1 MGTKTLN
8 DIHNDMKQL
17 ITAITSF
24 EENEEGFRV
33 CERFCMTNIKHHR
46 FLSVNSSTTKEAIKA
61 LITKFSIHGKYD
73 VAKKFKEL
81 IDLFLSSFDFE
92 QHPQYDLQW
101 YLLTLLLEL
110 AKETHKSD
118 LECLKLIRGECT
130 LNVSGE
136 NEKEVPEEID
146 WAEYLKEGHENFF
159 DSYKSDTES
168 EWSEEAEDIV
178 NLSTNFEGS
187 TDTTNLDKTIC
198 IPNTEKELNTL
209 SFTLNEELKSRNWL
223 LSNVQNTW
231 WNELEWRKYPVKSK
245 VCDAHLC
252 EIWHQATGGD
262 FYTIGTLSEYS
273 VCRELLW
280 MFYAPMPMMIFQIC
294 GDAKFSIH
302 SNISIPSLTTVAFNS
317 ILAPF
322 CEYFSMIHEIE
333 QFGTELYLEQD
344 GLNKKP
350 PLTYETYNSILR
362 QHLIKF
368 KCKII
373 DLEKDVMKQDKIT
386 TLLSLSSIL
395 NKNLYNIKILYQ
407 VHKKAI
413 SNWRVYPN
421 WKCASRLLSSLYF
434 EIQKSHNQE
443 RTNICI
449 SLYLSSL
456 TVYLNIIDTWL
467 SEGRFEDWREEFIIA
482 RSLNDI
488 TLENSEQYETFSLRP
503 LDSICLSD
511 PIMRFLI
518 RKVQHIAQSIELLVS
533 LDRISDIWKINIGN
547 DGTKTSLIEE
557 FYTKLDGEI
566 SKYNKREIQTE
577 VSSTDDEITEDK
589 HNEDIDR
596 NIIQQLTEFNNPFL
610 LKALESYLPSELLN
624 KSTTSTFISKCQND
638 KVGTVNIFRR
648 LEEVSDH
655 ILPFRK
661 ILENILA
668 EILTSRYNGASRLV
682 KQMMSE
688 EYKLESHLTLMR
700 SVYMMQAGHIMNKF
714 YQKLFHEIETN
725 RMWNNSYFLS
735 CILEEILSQW
745 WPNSSSRWS
754 ITVSNTHTDQVL
766 LAVDNI
772 TLHYAIGWPMNI
784 VLNEKTFIKYNEI
797 FRFQL
802 KLKWALW
809 TLNNLRFSDLEGS
822 KLMCKRNK
830 LEQFHIR
837 RIESLRFCLL
847 HAISSIHTY
856 LSGQVL
862 ENLSIILE
870 KSLTQTDSLDA
881 IVSVHNEYLR
891 KVHEHCL
898 LTHEYED
905 LMATIINLIEMCSHI
920 RARWNYAKLMFVS
933 EELDVLESSY
943 NKYHTYL
950 ALALHNAIQNKD
962 ASYSYQHLPPSGL
975 SIPIPKI
982 IHKPDW
988 NKNSFQSEYSLPN
1001 DINLNEYDQTFSYIR
1016 WYQLEESI
1024 ITFNLLSTHSLNEA
1038 MRDFIDDDNSETS

>member
-8 DIHNDMKQL
+8 DIHNDIKQL
-17 ITAITSF
+17 ITTITSF
-24 EENEEGFRV
+24 EENEEGFKI
-33 CERFCMTNIKHHR
+33 CERFCMVNIKHHR
-46 FLSVNSSTTKEAIKA
+46 YLSVNSTTTKEAIKA

-81 IDLFLSSFDFE
+81 VDIFLSSFDFE

-101 YLLTLLLEL
+101 CLLTLLLEL

-118 LECLKLIRGECT
+118 LECLTLIRGEFT
-130 LNVSGE
+130 FNVTSE
-136 NEKEVPEEID
+136 NEKEVPDEID

-159 DSYKSDTES
+159 DDYKSDTES
-168 EWSEEAEDIV
+168 EWSEDEEDTD

-187 TDTTNLDKTIC
+187 TGVTNTDKTIC
-198 IPNTEKELNTL
+198 IPNTEKEINKL
-209 SFTLNEELKSRNWL
+209 SLALNEELKSKNWL

-231 WNELEWRKYPVKSK
+231 WNELQWRKYPVKSR

-252 EIWHQATGGD
+252 EIWHKAIEGD
-262 FYTIGTLSEYS
+262 FYSIGTLSEYS

-280 MFYAPMPMMIFQIC
+280 MFHAPMHMVVFQKS
-294 GDAKFSIH
+294 GEAKFSIH

-317 ILAPF
+317 ILLPF
-322 CEYFSMIHEIE
+322 CEHFSIIYDIE
-333 QFGTELYLEQD
+333 KFGTDLYVEQD

-350 PLTYETYNSILR
+350 PLTYETYNSILK
-362 QHLIKF
+362 QHIMKF
-368 KCKII
+368 KSEII
-373 DLEKDVMKQDKIT
+373 DIEKELMKQDKT
-386 TLLSLSSIL
+386 YTLLSLSSVL
-395 NKNLYNIKILYQ
+395 KKNLYNLKILHQ
-407 VHKKAI
+407 VHKKAVC
-413 SNWRVYPN
+413 NWRIYPN
-421 WKCASRLLSSLYF
+421 WKCASKLLSSLYF

-467 SEGRFEDWREEFIIA
+467 SEGRFEDWREEFIIV
-482 RSLNDI
+482 RVLNDI
-488 TLENSEQYETFSLRP
+488 ALENTEQYETFSLRP
-503 LDSICLSD
+503 LDGICLSD

-518 RKVQHIAQSIELLVS
+518 RKVQHIGQSIELLVS

-547 DGTKTSLIEE
+547 DGTKPSLVEE
-557 FYTKLDGEI
+557 FYTKLDVEI
-566 SKYNKREIQTE
+566 SKYSKCKPHKEIPSINEDE
-577 VSSTDDEITEDK
+577 VKEDK
-589 HNEDIDR
+589 HNEDIDK

-610 LKALESYLPSELLN
+610 LKALEDYLPSELLN
-624 KSTTSTFISKCQND
+624 KSSTDTFIAKCQSN
-638 KVGTVNIFRR
+638 KVKSNNIFKR
-648 LEEVSDH
+648 LEEVSDY

-668 EILTSRYNGASRLV
+668 EILVSRYNGASRLV

-700 SVYMMQAGHIMNKF
+700 SVYMMEAGHIMNKF

-725 RMWNNSYFLS
+725 QMWNNSYFLS

-754 ITVSNTHTDQVL
+754 ITVSNTPTNQVL
-766 LAVDNI
+766 TAVDNI
-772 TLHYAIGWPMNI
+772 TLHYTIGWPMNI
-784 VLNEKTFIKYNEI
+784 ILNEKTFIKYNEI

-822 KLMCKRNK
+822 KSMYKKNK

-862 ENLSIILE
+862 QNLSIILE
-870 KSLTQTDSLDA
+870 KSLMQTDSLDA
-881 IVSVHNEYLR
+881 IVSVHNEYLK

-898 LTHEYED
+898 LTTEYED
-905 LMATIINLIEMCSHI
+905 LMATINNLIEMCSHV
-920 RARWNYAKLMFVS
+920 RSRWNYKKLMFIS

-962 ASYSYQHLPPSGL
+962 ASYLTGL
-975 SIPIPKI
+975 S
-982 IHKPDW
+982 
-988 NKNSFQSEYSLPN
+988 SA
-1001 DINLNEYDQTFSYIR
+1001 
-1016 WYQLEESI
+1016 
-1024 ITFNLLSTHSLNEA
+1024 FNCNMS
-1038 MRDFIDDDNSETS
+1038 RV